1 MSTNE
6 EPFPGYK
13 FDLAAS
19 QRADSAQ
26 DKVRTAILKICDDT
40 LFETEP
46 QLIVTTLSSL
56 MIVSKT

>member
-1 MSTNE
+1 MRTKE

-19 QRADSAQ
+19 QRADNGQ
-26 DKVRTAILKICDDT
+26 DIVRTAILENCDDT

-56 MIVSKT
+56 MLMSKT